1 MTCAQVLA
9 AEGLEDDPAAQAFAA
24 QHALKA
30 GAFATVPTFVAWFE
44 SNWTCTLDLTAA
56 LEHEIWMRQ
65 AKEGDKRTPA
75 ALARIALR
83 QIKAT
88 LCPGR
93 TMHEKWQLWNALP
106 DMRYH
111 TAVIQALLARAAP
124 ADKASIKS
132 RIFPGPGDA
141 GVTTRA
147 ILGVFEE
154 TLGRAQVA
162 EILRNMRARELRYRT
177 AQRTAIQFL
186 GLRLPHPVPGPA
198 THKRKAWAQPATP
211 PRPAARVCRAC
222 GSPLRHGRA
231 GVAAALARG

>member
-1 MTCAQVLA
+1 M
-9 AEGLEDDPAAQAFAA
+9 PA
-24 QHALKA
+24 
-30 GAFATVPTFVAWFE
+30 FVAWFE

-56 LEHEIWMRQ
+56 LEHKMWMRQ

-132 RIFPGPGDA
+132 RICPGPGDA
-141 GVTTRA
+141 AVTTRA

-154 TLGRAQVA
+154 MLGRDQVA
-162 EILRNMRARELRYRT
+162 EILRNMHARELRYRT

-186 GLRLPHPVPGPA
+186 GLRLPAKPE
-198 THKRKAWAQPATP
+198 THKRKAGAQPP
-211 PRPAARVCRAC
+211 PRRARPRACAAPAAARCATGARAWPRRWPA
-222 GSPLRHGRA
+222 GDGAPRA
-231 GVAAALARG
+231 